1 MKWKHNCLRSITQQR
16 NVIQVCKS
24 SNKCDN
30 FNFYFSA
37 GILFYLKHIGEKIRK
52 NQTVYLMSIM
62 QYAIFGIVDHQI
74 KTCWKNI
81 LTIRNEMHH

>member
-1 MKWKHNCLRSITQQR
+1 MLFKYVKAAISVTIST
-16 NVIQVCKS
+16 
-24 SNKCDN
+24 
-30 FNFYFSA
+30 FTFA
-37 GILFYLKHIGEKIRK
+37 GILFYLKHIGKKRRK